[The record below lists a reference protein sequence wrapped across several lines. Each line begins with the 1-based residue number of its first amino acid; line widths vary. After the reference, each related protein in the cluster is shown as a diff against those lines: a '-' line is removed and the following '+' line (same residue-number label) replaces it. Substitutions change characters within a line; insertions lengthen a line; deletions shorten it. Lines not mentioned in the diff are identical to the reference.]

1 MSPSDSKSAP
11 HAVLASSMYDLH
23 RKCALP
29 KPQWEFPRLCRGG
42 SKSLTFQEVEST
54 GPIVEALNREPPS
67 TRKELHRWMMME
79 IKAHQVEVANSSYRS
94 LPSCGGT
101 ALGEAFTEWRE
112 A

>member
-1 MSPSDSKSAP
+1 M
-11 HAVLASSMYDLH
+11 
-23 RKCALP
+23 
-29 KPQWEFPRLCRGG
+29 
-42 SKSLTFQEVEST
+42 TFQEVEST

-67 TRKELHRWMMME
+67 TRQELHRWMIME

-94 LPSCGGT
+94 LLSCGGT